1 MDTKVLEYLI
11 TIAEEKNISRAADLL
26 YLTQPVLSR
35 HVKNVEQEL
44 GTKLFRRME
53 GEMRLTD
60 AGRIY
65 INQARAIL
73 YTERQMEQALE
84 DLRQE
89 KRRVVRVTVD
99 PYLLR
104 LFNRSV
110 LPAFEGMN
118 TGFELEVSEGIR
130 DLAAEALHNDLTDLA
145 VVKSGSVSDKRLESQ
160 MLFQDELVLTVPN
173 AWVGEDIA
181 QRVAREGPR
190 AFQDRGFLMERSDQV
205 LRQEEQQ
212 MMSRYQFK
220 PRMVYEVSGSATAL
234 QMVKS
239 EHGAAFLPRALVEAH
254 LRHVTPFSLEPPV
267 EFYVYALWSGR
278 KVLRESEKKLLKLVK
293 QTYQDWGTYMK
304 KIAGEREEQGV

>member
-110 LPAFEGMN
+110 LPAFE
-118 TGFELEVSEGIR
+118 
-130 DLAAEALHNDLTDLA
+130 ALHNDLTDLA
-145 VVKSGSVSDKRLESQ
+145 VVKSGPVSDKRLESQ
-160 MLFQDELVLTVPN
+160 VLFQDELVLTVPN
-173 AWVGEDIA
+173 AWVREDTAEQVIR
-181 QRVAREGPR
+181 QGPW
-190 AFQDRGFLMERSDQV
+190 AFLDRGFLMERSDQV
-205 LRQEEQQ
+205 LRQEEQR
-212 MMSRYQFK
+212 MMGRYQFK

-254 LRHVTPFSLEPPV
+254 LRHVTPFSLDPSV
-267 EFYVYALWSGR
+267 EFYVYALWSER
-278 KVLRESEKKLLKLVK
+278 KVLRESEKTLLKLVRK
-293 QTYQDWGTYMK
+293 TYQGWGAYMK
-304 KIAGEREEQGV
+304 KIAGEREKQEEDV